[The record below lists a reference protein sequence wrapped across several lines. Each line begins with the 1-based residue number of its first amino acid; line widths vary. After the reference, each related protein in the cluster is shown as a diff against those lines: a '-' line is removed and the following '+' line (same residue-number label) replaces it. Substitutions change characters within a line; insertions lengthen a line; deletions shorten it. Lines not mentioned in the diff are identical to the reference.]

1 MIRSV
6 VGTVGTRLLVTLLNL
21 VVVMAA
27 GRHLGAEGLGL
38 ISLIVLGTALVL
50 LVNNVVSG
58 GGAVYLTP
66 RHGTEALR
74 WPGYAWTLFTGIA
87 SYFILRAT
95 GLVPAPWY
103 AAVAVIAT
111 LQGGVNLHLG
121 LILGRQRIAA
131 HNGLLV
137 LQAALQTGLFL
148 ILLGHEGA
156 EVMDHVHA
164 AYLSNGSVLL
174 VSGMLSM
181 APRGA
186 SQPGGSGIWKAL
198 FQQGFS
204 AQAANALQLLNYRY
218 AYLLI
223 ERWVGLAGL
232 GIYSVCTQLAEGS
245 WLVPKSIGL
254 VLYTRVSNAQ
264 DAQRERSV
272 TMAALKASVV
282 ATGVVVLVLLALPA
296 SVYQAFFGPEIQGLQ
311 GILLLLLP
319 GLLAMAASQALSHYL
334 SGAGQVRRNAYSS
347 GIGAVVTVAV
357 ATWAVPRWG
366 LHGAAMSASLSYC
379 ASLIYQWWGFRR
391 HSGAQWQEL
400 LPTARD
406 REALVVIWRRL
417 RGR

>member
-6 VGTVGTRLLVTLLNL
+6 LGTVGTRVLVTLLNL
-21 VVVMAA
+21 VVVMTA
-27 GRHLGAEGLGL
+27 GRYLGAEGLGL

-74 WPGYAWTLFTGIA
+74 WPGYLWTLLTGLVG
-87 SYFILRAT
+87 YVVLRAT

-103 AAVAVIAT
+103 TAVAVIAT

-131 HNGLLV
+131 HNGLLI
-137 LQAALQTGLFL
+137 LQAALQAAAFL
-148 ILLGHEGA
+148 VLLGQGGA

-164 AYLSNGSVLL
+164 AYLSNGVVLVLSGVLSV
-174 VSGMLSM
+174 GP
-181 APRGA
+181 A
-186 SQPGGSGIWKAL
+186 GGTVRDRTSLWRDL
-198 FQQGFS
+198 FRQGLS

-232 GIYSVCTQLAEGS
+232 GIYSVSTQLAEGS

-254 VLYTRVSNAQ
+254 VLYTRVSNAA
-264 DAQRERSV
+264 DATRERAV
-272 TMAALKASVV
+272 TMAALKASLV
-282 ATGVVVLVLLALPA
+282 ATALAVLVLLALPTA
-296 SVYQAFFGPEIQGLQ
+296 VYQTLFGPEIKGLH
-311 GILLLLLP
+311 GILLVLTP
-319 GLLAMAASQALSHYL
+319 GLLAMSASQALSHYL
-334 SGAGQVRRNAYSS
+334 SGAGQVARNAVSS
-347 GIGAVVTVAV
+347 GIGAVVTLVV

-366 LHGAAMSASLSYC
+366 LLGAALSASLAYS
-379 ASLIYQWWGFRR
+379 ASLLYQWWGFRK
-391 HSGAQWQEL
+391 HSGARWSDL
-400 LPTARD
+400 LPTASD
-406 REALVVIWRRL
+406 SAALAVLWQRIRR
-417 RGR
+417 R

>member
-21 VVVMAA
+21 LVVMAA

-74 WPGYAWTLFTGIA
+74 WPGYAWTILTGIG
-87 SYFILRAT
+87 SYFVLRAT
-95 GLVPAPWY
+95 GVVPAPWY
-103 AAVAVIAT
+103 GAVSLIAT

-137 LQAALQTGLFL
+137 LQAALQAGVFLFL
-148 ILLGHEGA
+148 LGRSGA
-156 EVMDHVHA
+156 DVMDHVHA
-164 AYLSNGSVLL
+164 ACLSNGAVLL
-174 VSGMLSM
+174 LSGVLSTT
-181 APRGA
+181 RGGP
-186 SQPGGSGIWKAL
+186 SQIDRSGLLGAL
-198 FQQGFS
+198 FRQGLS

-232 GIYSVCTQLAEGS
+232 GIYSVSTQLAEGS
-245 WLVPKSIGL
+245 WLVPKSIGM
-254 VLYTRVSNAQ
+254 VLYARVSNAP

-272 TMAALKASVV
+272 TLAALKASVV
-282 ATGVVVLVLLALPA
+282 ATGAVVFVLLALPTT
-296 SVYQAFFGPEIQGLQ
+296 VYQALFGPEIEGLH
-311 GILLLLLP
+311 GILLALVP
-319 GLLAMAASQALSHYL
+319 GLLAMSASQALSHYL

-347 GIGAVVTVAV
+347 GIGALVTVAV

-366 LHGAAMSASLSYC
+366 LHGAALSASLAYS
-379 ASLIYQWWGFRR
+379 ASLLYQWWGFRK
-391 HSGAQWQEL
+391 HSGAHWQDL
-400 LPTARD
+400 LPIASD
-406 REALVVIWRRL
+406 REALQVLWRRI

>member
-74 WPGYAWTLFTGIA
+74 WPGYAWTLLTGIG
-87 SYFILRAT
+87 SYFVLRAT
-95 GLVPAPWY
+95 GLVPAPWF
-103 AAVAVIAT
+103 AAVAIIAT

-137 LQAALQTGLFL
+137 LQAALQTGAF
-148 ILLGHEGA
+148 IFLLGQGGA
-156 EVMDHVHA
+156 EVIDHVHA
-164 AYLSNGSVLL
+164 AILSNGAVLVL
-174 VSGMLSM
+174 SGTLSISRM
-181 APRGA
+181 GT
-186 SQPGGSGIWKAL
+186 SQRSQAGLFVAL
-198 FQQGFS
+198 FRQGLS

-232 GIYSVCTQLAEGS
+232 GIYSVSTQLAEGS

-282 ATGVVVLVLLALPA
+282 ATGMVVLVLLALPS
-296 SVYQAFFGPEIQGLQ
+296 SVYQAFFGPEIQGLH
-311 GILLLLLP
+311 GILLVLLP

-334 SGAGQVRRNAYSS
+334 SGAGQVRLNAYSS
-347 GIGAVVTVAV
+347 GIGALVTVAV

-366 LHGAAMSASLSYC
+366 LFGAALSASLAYS
-379 ASLIYQWWGFRR
+379 ASLLYQWWGFRR
-391 HSGAQWQEL
+391 HSGARWNDL
-400 LPTARD
+400 LPTASD
-406 REALVVIWRRL
+406 RAALAVLWQRIS
-417 RGR
+417 GR